1 MTNYL
6 DYDAELRLHNEV
18 LRAAYGIR
26 RADNVLDIGC
36 GTGETTREAARMALD
51 GSVLGVDVSAPMIER
66 ARELSQAEGLQNVLF
81 EVADAQVHT
90 LRPDYFDI
98 AISRFGT
105 MFFADA
111 VAAFGNIGRALRP
124 GGRLVMMVWQDGN
137 SNEWFVSIRTA
148 LAGGEKTASL
158 PEDVEPFSLGDPSTV
173 EEILAAAGFT
183 EVAFSEVD
191 KPVYYGRDVGAAF
204 DFARALW
211 ITNEM
216 VEHMDRASSERA
228 LERLRRT
235 LAEHQREDGVW
246 FESRAWIVTARRR

>member
-18 LRAAYGIR
+18 LSAAYGIR

-66 ARELSQAEGLQNVLF
+66 ARELSHAEGLQNVLF

-90 LRPDYFDI
+90 LRPDHFDI

-111 VAAFGNIGRALRP
+111 VAAFGNIVRALRP
-124 GGRLVMMVWQDGN
+124 GGRRVRLRA
-137 SNEWFVSIRTA
+137 RT
-148 LAGGEKTASL
+148 LDHERNGGA
-158 PEDVEPFSLGDPSTV
+158 
-173 EEILAAAGFT
+173 
-183 EVAFSEVD
+183 
-191 KPVYYGRDVGAAF
+191 YGSCFR
-204 DFARALW
+204 RALP
-211 ITNEM
+211 
-216 VEHMDRASSERA
+216 RASA
-228 LERLRRT
+228 PNPCRT
-235 LAEHQREDGVW
+235 P
-246 FESRAWIVTARRR
+246 ARGRSVV